1 MVEWIAG
8 KFGRL
13 DAALNNAGIQ
23 TPQKPMAEISD
34 AEFDRTVAVDFKGVW
49 NCMRCEIRQM
59 LKQGGGSIVNTSSQ
73 GRDRRVPRAGG
84 VHSVQARGNR
94 LTRTAALDYS
104 AKGIRI
110 NAVCPGVIGTPMA
123 EEIMRRNPSAR
134 EEFVRDIPMG
144 RLGRPGEIAEAVLWL
159 CGPGASFVSGHA
171 LVVDGGFTIH

>member
-1 MVEWIAG
+1 MEDMKGKVALVTGAAQGIGLACAEAFARARAVAVLADINRPEEQARKLAESGLKAEAFACDVSDAGEVEKMVEWIAG

-23 TPQKPMAEISD
+23 TPQK
-34 AEFDRTVAVDFKGVW
+34 
-49 NCMRCEIRQM
+49 
-59 LKQGGGSIVNTSSQ
+59 
-73 GRDRRVPRAGG
+73 
-84 VHSVQARGNR
+84 
-94 LTRTAALDYS
+94 
-104 AKGIRI
+104 
-110 NAVCPGVIGTPMA
+110 PMA